1 MFIYE
6 VTGNYRGRVVKEEVK
21 GINQQEARRRFNRIY
36 PEYTAGAAKQMGRV

>member
-21 GINQQEARRRFNRIY
+21 GINQQEARRRFNILY
-36 PEYTAGAAKQMGRV
+36 PEYVAGACKQIGRA